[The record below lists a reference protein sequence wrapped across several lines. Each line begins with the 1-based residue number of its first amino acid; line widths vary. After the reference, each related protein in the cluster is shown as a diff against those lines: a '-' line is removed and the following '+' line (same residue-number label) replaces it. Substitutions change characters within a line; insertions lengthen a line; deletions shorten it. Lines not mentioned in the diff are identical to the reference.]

1 MTPEQIAALAAAII
15 ACLGSIGAWFKAH
28 TDVSAIQTDR
38 EATKAARDEDSR
50 KMHDQIII
58 LEQTVGNLKADNAHL
73 QNRVDDTN
81 QQINTLTTQLAQVIV
96 KMDNIID
103 TLKELKKAHND

>member
-1 MTPEQIAALAAAII
+1 MTPELAAAII
-15 ACLGSIGAWFKAH
+15 ACLSAIAAWFKAR
-28 TDVSAIQTDR
+28 TDVSTIQTDR

-96 KMDNIID
+96 KMDNIIN
-103 TLKELKKAHND
+103 TLKDLKETRHG

>member
-1 MTPEQIAALAAAII
+1 MTPELAAAII
-15 ACLGSIGAWFKAH
+15 ACLGAIATWFKAR
-28 TDVSAIQTDR
+28 TDVSAIKDDR
-38 EATKAARDEDSR
+38 EATKVMRDEDSR

>member
-1 MTPEQIAALAAAII
+1 MTPELAAAII
-15 ACLGSIGAWFKAH
+15 ACLSAIAAWFKAR
-28 TDVSAIQTDR
+28 TDVSAIKNDR
-38 EATKAARDEDSR
+38 EATKVIRDEDSR

-58 LEQTVGNLKADNAHL
+58 LEQTVGNLKSENAHL

-103 TLKELKKAHND
+103 TLKDLKETRHG